1 MIKENQRLEDLDPI
15 QQSLL
20 IDAHDAAQHAYAKY
34 SLYHVGAAILTNQ
47 DTRYKGVNVE
57 NSSFPLGSCAEQN
70 AFGAMVMGG
79 ESKGLRMIAIIGY
92 HSGIGQTND
101 TLLPIS
107 PCGGCRQSII
117 QFATEAGFDTD
128 VIMSNPDMTSI
139 TVAKISDLLP
149 LDFVF

>member
-1 MIKENQRLEDLDPI
+1 
-15 QQSLL
+15 
-20 IDAHDAAQHAYAKY
+20 
-34 SLYHVGAAILTNQ
+34 
-47 DTRYKGVNVE
+47 
-57 NSSFPLGSCAEQN
+57 
-70 AFGAMVMGG
+70 MVMGG

-107 PCGGCRQSII
+107 PCGGCRQRII
-117 QFATEAGFDTD
+117 QFSTEAGFDTD